1 LVLTIHLSSIVAEL
15 CKGYPYDVFIAHAV
29 EDKAEVTNELYTR
42 LKEAGIKVWY
52 SGEKLQVGGDLYQM
66 IKDGLN
72 KSRHGILILSPNFFR
87 GSWPVREFH
96 VLWGKK
102 NARILPVWHNITKE
116 EIERH
121 DKLLAEFWAVNTDVG
136 MDRVVQVLIRALK
149 EPKRKQRWGM
159 MIGFFFMF
167 LLAAAGLW
175 YLPDGDTPPGDLVR
189 ATIEQ
194 RISTLQKQVLI
205 THTEVMQEEG
215 ATAATI
221 SEIKSL
227 HNQYEGI
234 ESYYRNRYTVTT
246 GKAEIH
252 FRKNVEPTLK
262 LDFNSF
268 SLHNAYGFDMPNTF
282 KIDHSLGKALDVK
295 YIFLN
300 TQPVSYHQDDP
311 DELTEGECQIPVA
324 YENYIR
330 YLTVSLQY
338 TKNTDWMKRRSF
350 EFMALLPVE
359 IYRFEKV
366 GDDWVFKGVD

>member
-1 LVLTIHLSSIVAEL
+1 M
-15 CKGYPYDVFIAHAV
+15 KGYPYDVFIAHAV
-29 EDKAEVTNELYTR
+29 EDKAEVTDELYTR

-72 KSRHGILILSPNFFR
+72 KSRHGILVLSPNFFE

-102 NARILPVWHNITKE
+102 DARILPVWHNITKE
-116 EIERH
+116 EIEQH
-121 DKLLAEFWAVNTDVG
+121 DKLLAESWAVKTSVG
-136 MDRVVQVLIRALK
+136 MDRLVQILIHTLK
-149 EPKRKQRWGM
+149 ESKRKRRWGA
-159 MIGFFFMF
+159 IASIFFMF
-167 LLAAAGLW
+167 LLAVVGLW
-175 YLPDGDTPPGDLVR
+175 YFPVKDTPPKDLVR

-194 RISTLQKQVLI
+194 RISTFQQKVLI
-205 THTEVMQEEG
+205 AHREVMQEEG
-215 ATAATI
+215 ATATTI
-221 SEIKSL
+221 LGIMRF

-246 GKAEIH
+246 GNAEIH
-252 FRKNVEPTLK
+252 FKKNVEPALK
-262 LDFNSF
+262 LDFDSF
-268 SLHNAYGFDMPNTF
+268 SPHNTYGFDMPNTF
-282 KIDHSLGKALDVK
+282 KVDHSLGKALNVK

-300 TQPVSYHQDDP
+300 TQSVSYRQDEP
-311 DELTEGECQIPVA
+311 GELTEGECRVPVT

-359 IYRFEKV
+359 TYRFQKK
-366 GDDWVFKGVD
+366 GDDWVFKGLE